1 MAEARSNPKM
11 SNLTKIAL
19 SNALKELL
27 AHKSLEKI
35 TVTELTRVCGLN
47 RMTFYYHFQDIYE
60 LAEWSLANETKNAL
74 EGKITSQSWQEALYD
89 LFDLVIENRQYIDGL
104 LHPSTREHLETYIN
118 HLTDAF
124 FLEILNELSEGMSL
138 PEEDEEFIAAFYRH
152 AFVGIIIDWIMSGMK
167 EKPEDVIHKL
177 QLIIEG
183 NLKSAIMRFAEANV
197 H

>member
-1 MAEARSNPKM
+1 M

-19 SNALKELL
+19 AGALKDQLM
-27 AHKSLEKI
+27 HKSLEKI
-35 TVTELTRVCGLN
+35 TITELTNACGLN

-60 LAEWSLANETKNAL
+60 LAEWSLTYETSKAL
-74 EGKITSQSWQEALYD
+74 EGKLTALTWQEGLHD

-124 FLEILNELSEGMSL
+124 FLEILNELSQGMSL
-138 PEEDEEFIAAFYRH
+138 SKEDEEFIAAFYRH
-152 AFVGIIIDWIMSGMK
+152 AFVGMIIDWIMSGMK
-167 EKPEDVIHKL
+167 EAPAKVIRKL

-183 NLKSAIMRFAEANV
+183 NLQAAIKRFANKPSD
-197 H
+197 

>member
-1 MAEARSNPKM
+1 
-11 SNLTKIAL
+11 
-19 SNALKELL
+19 
-27 AHKSLEKI
+27 
-35 TVTELTRVCGLN
+35 
-47 RMTFYYHFQDIYE
+47 
-60 LAEWSLANETKNAL
+60 
-74 EGKITSQSWQEALYD
+74 
-89 LFDLVIENRQYIDGL
+89 
-104 LHPSTREHLETYIN
+104 
-118 HLTDAF
+118 
-124 FLEILNELSEGMSL
+124 MSL

>member
-1 MAEARSNPKM
+1 MIRYLWGGSM
-11 SNLTKIAL
+11 SNTTK
-19 SNALKELL
+19 NALAE
-27 AHKSLEKI
+27 SLKTVLVKKPLDKVTIADI
-35 TVTELTRVCGLN
+35 TDNCGVN